1 MTLYN
6 VLVALLIFV
15 LAEVILSLVGVPYA
29 WAIAL
34 VLAILAVLLHFG
46 NGV

>member
-1 MTLYN
+1 MTLGA

-15 LAEVILSLVGVPYA
+15 LAGVILSLVGVPYA

-34 VLAILAVLLHFG
+34 VIAILWLLMG
-46 NGV
+46 SGLRL